1 MIRQEKYYIDHFLS
15 PNQVAAFSEWINC
28 TQKYARK
35 GLTVTNVEDVC
46 EDKGFVFGF
55 PPKCDHKALF
65 FENEK
70 PCSCHN
76 RIIFPGDPILRS
88 LEGE

>member
-1 MIRQEKYYIDHFLS
+1 VKNERQEICYSIHSLS
-15 PNQVAAFSEWINC
+15 SLFQVAAFSEWISC

-35 GLTVTNVEDVC
+35 GLTASNVEDIC

-76 RIIFPGDPILRS
+76 PIIFPDNPILH
-88 LEGE
+88 